1 MESDLTVR
9 AIGAADWE
17 AVTALLAEL
26 GNPAPTPATED
37 ALRAVFLRHLHA
49 PDTASLLIE
58 RNGTPIGVL
67 TMHVRE
73 RLNRLIPEA
82 WVPNFV
88 VTERE
93 RGTGAAQ
100 ILFRHACD
108 VARAR
113 GCYRIVLESN
123 YALVRGHRFYAR
135 EGMLDAGKY
144 FTLLLEKG

>member
-1 MESDLTVR
+1 M
-9 AIGAADWE
+9 
-17 AVTALLAEL
+17 
-26 GNPAPTPATED
+26 
-37 ALRAVFLRHLHA
+37 RAVFLRHLHA
-49 PDTASLLIE
+49 PDTASLVIE
-58 RNGTPIGVL
+58 RNDTSIGVL
-67 TMHVRE
+67 TMHVCE

-93 RGTGAAQ
+93 RGTDAAQ
-100 ILFRHACD
+100 TLFRHACD

-135 EGMLDAGKY
+135 EGMIDAGKY
-144 FTLLLEKG
+144 FTLMLEKG

>member
-1 MESDLTVR
+1 MTGDLRVR
-9 AIGAADWE
+9 PIEEVDWE
-17 AVTALLAEL
+17 AVTALLEEL
-26 GNPAPTPATED
+26 GNPARTPATED
-37 ALRAVFLRHLHA
+37 AMRAVFLRHLHA

-58 RNGTPIGVL
+58 RNSTAIGVL

-100 ILFRHACD
+100 MLFRHSCD

-123 YALVRGHRFYAR
+123 YALLRGHRFYAR
-135 EGMLDAGKY
+135 EGMNDAG
-144 FTLLLEKG
+144 

>member
-1 MESDLTVR
+1 MDVDLHVR
-9 AIGAADWE
+9 PIAQRDWE
-17 AVTALLAEL
+17 AVTALLVEL
-26 GNPAPTPATED
+26 GNAAPTATTED
-37 ALRAVFLRHLHA
+37 AMRAVFLRHLHA

-58 RNGTPIGVL
+58 RNDTPLGVL

-73 RLNRLIPEA
+73 RLNRLVPEA

-123 YALVRGHRFYAR
+123 YTLVRGHSFYAR
-135 EGMLDAGKY
+135 EGMIDAGKY
-144 FTLLLEKG
+144 FTMLL